1 MRACLLGIAPGGG
14 YRAGLRRRSRG
25 ALLPHRFTLTWSRL

>member
-14 YRAGLRRRSRG
+14 YRAGERRRRRG
-25 ALLPHRFTLTWSRL
+25 ALLPHRFTLT